1 MDKYI
6 VKSKSQ
12 ISNEFIYSISSKK
25 SKGLPYYH
33 LIVDK
38 ELFELTYNFKLKD
51 WKNIRT
57 DYYWNQNIKTLT
69 EQKRKEFLLHQ
80 VKAYIKS

>member
-1 MDKYI
+1 MDKDI

-38 ELFELTYNFKLKD
+38 ELFKLTYNFKLKD

-57 DYYWNQNIKTLT
+57 KDYWEKNSLIFS
-69 EQKRKEFLLHQ
+69 EQKRKEYLLHQ
-80 VKAYIKS
+80 VKIFLKK

>member
-1 MDKYI
+1 MDKDI

-38 ELFELTYNFKLKD
+38 ELFELTYNFKL
-51 WKNIRT
+51 
-57 DYYWNQNIKTLT
+57 
-69 EQKRKEFLLHQ
+69 
-80 VKAYIKS
+80 